1 MLKRIGISVATL
13 CAAFVLAKPPA
24 AAAADRDDYNN
35 RPSYQQS
42 EGRNSYGGYQSQG
55 RYSYGQYQPQRRYR
69 NDRNS
74 SEWQDRYGYDQRG
87 STWGDGDHDRDDR
100 RSSEWR
106 EHNRGRQHNTWNYR
120 SRNRHES
127 DER

>member
-24 AAAADRDDYNN
+24 AAAADHDDYNN
-35 RPSYQQS
+35 RPSYQQI
-42 EGRNSYGGYQSQG
+42 EGHNSYGGYHSQG
-55 RYSYGQYQPQRRYR
+55 RSYGQYQPQKRYR

-74 SEWQDRYGYDQRG
+74 SAWQDRYGYDQRG
-87 STWGDGDHDRDDR
+87 STWRDGERGGDNR

-106 EHNRGRQHNTWNYR
+106 EHSRGNQHNTWNYR
-120 SRNRHES
+120 NRTRHES
-127 DER
+127 DAR

>member
-1 MLKRIGISVATL
+1 MLKRIGISVAAL

-42 EGRNSYGGYQSQG
+42 ERRNSYGGYQSQG
-55 RYSYGQYQPQRRYR
+55 RYSYGQYQPQTRY
-69 NDRNS
+69 
-74 SEWQDRYGYDQRG
+74 
-87 STWGDGDHDRDDR
+87 RDDR

-106 EHNRGRQHNTWNYR
+106 DHSRGNQRQSWKYGN
-120 SRNRHES
+120 RNRHES